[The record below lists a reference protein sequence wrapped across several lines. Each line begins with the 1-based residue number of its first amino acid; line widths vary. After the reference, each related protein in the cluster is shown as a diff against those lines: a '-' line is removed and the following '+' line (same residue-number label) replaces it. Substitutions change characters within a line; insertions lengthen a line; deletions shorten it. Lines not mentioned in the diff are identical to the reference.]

1 MKINTINSEHMG
13 YSNKLLILNL
23 IRRNPGISRKELA
36 KVTNLDKSTIT
47 KITNNLIDR
56 NIVAE
61 EGTKVRKTP
70 GRKSIR
76 LIPVKKSAEALVVKV
91 GVEET
96 HFGKG
101 YLNNEYEVIE
111 KFKTPKDFNSF
122 IKLLVE
128 KIKNIDYTNEKLVG
142 ISFSIPGMVDRDN
155 RFIESA
161 PHLNWTNVSLEEEL
175 KKEMKEWVK
184 PVMVANE
191 AKLSL
196 LSEKYS
202 NKNIKR
208 IHNGVYIFISQGIG
222 GAILLDGKII
232 LGPSNTAGEFGHM
245 SLEPDGEKCSCNNL
259 GCWENYV
266 SIDTTV
272 NEFGDIKGENSEEKF
287 IELLKL
293 YNKDEKAK
301 EVIDR
306 QIYYIGFGVSNLVN
320 ILNPEFII
328 LGGNGFHFSD
338 EILDGIKKEIKN
350 RSLSHAS
357 EKLNIVKPYHNIV
370 EACMLGSNL
379 MIMDEFSKLIIS

>member
-1 MKINTINSEHMG
+1 MG

-47 KITNNLIDR
+47 KITNNLIDKK
-56 NIVAE
+56 IVTE
-61 EGTKVRKTP
+61 QGTKAKNTP

-76 LIPVKKSAEALVVKV
+76 LIPIKKSAEALLVKV

-96 HFGKG
+96 LFGKG

-111 KFKTPKDFNSF
+111 KFKTPKDFHEF
-122 IKLLVE
+122 IKILVE
-128 KIKNIDYTNEKLVG
+128 KIRKTDYANERLVG

-161 PHLNWTNVSLEEEL
+161 PHLNWINVSLEEEL
-175 KKEMKEWVK
+175 KKEMKEWNK
-184 PVMVANE
+184 PVIIANE

-202 NKNIKR
+202 NENIKK
-208 IHNGVYIFISQGIG
+208 IHNGIYVFISQGIG

-245 SLEPDGEKCSCNNL
+245 SLEPDGEKCFCNNL

-266 SIDTTV
+266 SIDAIV
-272 NEFGDIKGENSEEKF
+272 NEYGDIKGDNSEEKF
-287 IELLKL
+287 IELLEL
-293 YNKDEKAK
+293 YNKDKKAR

-306 QIYYIGFGVSNLVN
+306 QIYYLGFGVSNLVN

-328 LGGNGFHFSD
+328 LGGNGYHFSD
-338 EILDGIKKEIKN
+338 EILEGIRKEIKN

-357 EKLNIVKPYHNIV
+357 LKLNIVKPYHNIV
-370 EACMLGSNL
+370 EACMLGANL
-379 MIMDEFSKLIIS
+379 MIMDEFSKLIIY